1 MQPVYI
7 ITAVPIVATAFFAVA
22 TIILRRRNLSF
33 YGTVCKFMSSF
44 CFVSIAIVGYCFNP
58 KNPYYFCLIVFCL
71 LFGLGG
77 DVLLGVKEIAP
88 KFREKLIP
96 LGTLYFLVSHFF
108 AIAAFISIG
117 GFRVIPLICGIGAGF
132 VAFAI
137 VKAFKMR
144 LSGKL
149 LPFMVF
155 YYAVLCYKTA
165 AAAMLYYE
173 TKEFSVLIALIGA
186 VLFTVSDTFLG
197 ILYFTPVKRKNFFV
211 TIELST
217 YYTAQTLMATSII
230 LM

>member
-1 MQPVYI
+1 MQPAYI
-7 ITAVPIVATAFFAVA
+7 LTVALIAATAFFAAA
-22 TIILRRRNLSF
+22 TIVLRCKSLSF

-77 DVLLGVKEIAP
+77 DVLLGIKEIAP

-96 LGTLYFLVSHFF
+96 LGTFYFLISHFF
-108 AIAAFISIG
+108 AIAAFMSIG
-117 GFRVIPLICGIGAGF
+117 GFKVIPLICGVIVGII
-132 VAFAI
+132 AFI
-137 VKAFKMR
+137 VIKAFKMR

-149 LPFMVF
+149 VPFMVF

-165 AAAMLYYE
+165 VAAELYLQ
-173 TKEFSVLIALIGA
+173 TKDFSVLIALIGA

-197 ILYFTPVKRKNFFV
+197 ILYFTPVKHKNVFV